1 MPQGD
6 YTNYKYHDVHTETGR
21 VTELIYGQGYRKV
34 IVDLSQSRLVGTLIL
49 DAITQFLRK
58 ATDKAVFCGASPEMH
73 QSLTDLRLLTIWP
86 LYASR
91 HDALQ
96 AIYAS

>member
-1 MPQGD
+1 MGD
-6 YTNYKYHDVHTETGR
+6 DTNYKYHDVHLETGR
-21 VTELIYGQGYRKV
+21 VNELIVGQGYRKV
-34 IVDLSQSRLVGTLIL
+34 IVDFSQSRLVGTLIL
-49 DAITQFLRK
+49 DAITNFLRK

-91 HDALQ
+91 HDALR
-96 AIYAS
+96 AIYA